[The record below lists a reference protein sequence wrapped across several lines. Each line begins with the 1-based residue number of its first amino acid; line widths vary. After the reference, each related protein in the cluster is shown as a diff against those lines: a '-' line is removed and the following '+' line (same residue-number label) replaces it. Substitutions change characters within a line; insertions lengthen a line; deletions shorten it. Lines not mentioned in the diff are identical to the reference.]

1 MITTSIATSILTLLI
16 AGPGVEPSLRPATG
30 PKAVE
35 ASQADTGSTQEP
47 RATPIAEP
55 TPDLEPEEA
64 PVPVPVPAPAPIAAD
79 VEAPAKPKP
88 KPEFS
93 PGVQVFL
100 RGEGRVNPDFGAASA
115 PDTGTVLQRARIQ
128 LAASWGPLRA
138 FVQVQ
143 DARTWGFEA
152 STISN
157 EANTDLHQGFL
168 ELGGKADSRPLSGY
182 VRAGRQEVAW
192 GNERMVGSLL
202 WLPGARSFDAVRA
215 VGRASI
221 VELDMFVALLSP
233 RRTVV
238 DDSVDPPQ
246 SASSAGAQLAAAKLS
261 LDIAKAVNVEG
272 MALAVFEDAQD
283 GDLSFERRITDFGGR
298 VWGTPLAGLTY
309 DVEGHGQVGRV
320 RNQDHRAWAWAANLE
335 YMYGKHR
342 VKPGGHLGYAM
353 ASGHRCTMASDAC
366 GNADNNDFYN
376 FFPTNHI
383 HYGIA
388 DQMNWSNMRDLEV
401 AAKLGFDKLL
411 TAVLAYH
418 YFQLQEPEGRWT
430 NAGGGLVGSGWD
442 PANTSRGLGHELDAF
457 VTLKPWAPY
466 LLVQPGYA
474 LFVPVDAGARLAG
487 DTPQHFA
494 FLWLV
499 GTFG

>member
-1 MITTSIATSILTLLI
+1 MIATNTAASVLALLF
-16 AGPGVEPSLRPATG
+16 AGPSLEPTLRPATG
-30 PKAVE
+30 PTAVE
-35 ASQADTGSTQEP
+35 APEVDAPEVDTPPTQP
-47 RATPIAEP
+47 QPPVATPPSPEPVAEHEP
-55 TPDLEPEEA
+55 ENAPAAVTPD
-64 PVPVPVPAPAPIAAD
+64 
-79 VEAPAKPKP
+79 VESPAKR

-100 RGEGRVNPDFGAASA
+100 RGQGRVNPDFGAGSA
-115 PDTGTVLQRARIQ
+115 QNTGTVLERARIQ
-128 LAASWGPLRA
+128 LGATWGPLKA

-143 DARTWGFEA
+143 DARAWGFEA
-152 STISN
+152 STTSN
-157 EANTDLHQGFL
+157 QANTDLHQGFL
-168 ELGGKADSRPLSGY
+168 ELGGESETRSLSGY

-192 GNERMVGSLL
+192 GKQRMVGSLL

-215 VGRASI
+215 VGKASI

-233 RRTVV
+233 RATLV
-238 DDSVDPPQ
+238 DPSTDPPQ
-246 SASSAGAQLAAAKLS
+246 SEKSAGAQLAAGKLS
-261 LDIAKAVNVEG
+261 FDIHKAINVEG
-272 MALAVFEDAQD
+272 MALSVFEDGTAA
-283 GDLSFERRITDFGGR
+283 DLSFERRIADFGGR
-298 VWGTPLAGLTY
+298 VWGAPLAGLTY

-320 RNQDHRAWAWAANLE
+320 RDQDHRAWAWAANVG

-342 VKPGGHLGYAM
+342 VKPGGHVGYAM
-353 ASGHRCTMASDAC
+353 ASGHQCTMATEAC

-418 YFQLQEPEGRWT
+418 YFQLQEPDGRWT

-442 PANTSRGLGHELDAF
+442 PTNTGRGLGHELDAF
-457 VTLKPWAPY
+457 VTLKPWDSH
-466 LLVQPGYA
+466 LMVQPGYA
-474 LFVPVDAGARLAG
+474 LFLPVDAGARLAG